1 MPWVVT
7 IGTCLLKGTREYK
20 SMFMSNA
27 YSCITRHR
35 RWSYTYIQY
44 WYKSIHESLK
54 RSWEKITLYLTWSI
68 KEPTHQSRYFLW
80 SAFFSTFYQSY
91 EWLLT
96 TEPHLRFIM
105 KFAKCCC
112 QVLLPM
118 ASVSYHISDRGKM
131 RPICK
136 VLIIFP
142 YMQAQGQI
150 CIAVDTYCHS
160 TVFSAILG
168 GYF

>member
-1 MPWVVT
+1 MVLISILQSSTKASLCQMPILASDDYSTVLIQVNSWVT
-7 IGTCLLKGTREYK
+7 KEILGE
-20 SMFMSNA
+20 N
-27 YSCITRHR
+27 YSPSHR
-35 RWSYTYIQY
+35 ISQR
-44 WYKSIHESLK
+44 L
-54 RSWEKITLYLTWSI
+54 
-68 KEPTHQSRYFLW
+68 PTHQSRYFLW
-80 SAFFSTFYQSY
+80 SAFFSTSCQSY
-91 EWLLT
+91 EWFLT
-96 TEPHLRFIM
+96 TEPQLRFIM
-105 KFAKCCC
+105 KFAKGCC

-142 YMQAQGQI
+142 YMLAQGQI